1 MKVEPIEPA
10 SPAEKRP
17 EIPRTIQSEE
27 LFAGQRLLMIEHA
40 GQCYRLLITRNE
52 RLILQK

>member
-1 MKVEPIEPA
+1 MEAELGQPSEPQET
-10 SPAEKRP
+10 RP
-17 EIPRTIQSEE
+17 NGPRTIHSDE
-27 LFAGQRLLMIEHA
+27 LFAGQRVLMIEHA